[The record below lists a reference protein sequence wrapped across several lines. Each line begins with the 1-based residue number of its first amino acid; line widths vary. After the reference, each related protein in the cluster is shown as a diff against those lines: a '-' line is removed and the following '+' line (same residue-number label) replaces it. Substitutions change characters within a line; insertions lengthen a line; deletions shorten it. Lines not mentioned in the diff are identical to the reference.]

1 MQELLLIKLPTCN
14 QCSSPGDSDEHRS
27 TSECPMQECLGLLC
41 LLSWR
46 PWGAWMDVHKA
57 TNGQPGQVK
66 QAALYSFTGMW
77 LTSIYFGLCTF
88 QKLNLHPLSIWGML
102 YIQCK
107 SFSVDWI
114 SLISL
119 FPLHAHFCAHVRL
132 TLSLGQTHLSWCRQ
146 LNEVEA
152 LQCHVQFSGTYL
164 WRVRTSSPAQ
174 PPELDSEMPQ
184 LSITAFHRITT
195 LVFSEI
201 THLKQLISQ
210 NRKL

>member
-146 LNEVEA
+146 LNG
-152 LQCHVQFSGTYL
+152 GT
-164 WRVRTSSPAQ
+164 P
-174 PPELDSEMPQ
+174 MPRAIFWN
-184 LSITAFHRITT
+184 LSVKGKNFISCTASRAGQWNASTFNHC
-195 LVFSEI
+195 
-201 THLKQLISQ
+201 IS
-210 NRKL
+210 